1 MRIDLADG
9 HIAAIHH
16 FDAVTQLRGEECEAI
31 EIGRVAEPEGDAS
44 ATLLDHM
51 EPGTLLL
58 SHRGEKRRKRFAQLA
73 RSIIARLA
81 NSAASDLSKRLRSR
95 SVTDLAN
102 DRDWGA
108 KQSAQRSFD
117 SMLLADNR
125 LPVRRDFD
133 QSF

>member
-1 MRIDLADG
+1 MRLNLADG

-16 FDAVTQLRGEECEAI
+16 FDAVTQLRSEECEAI
-31 EIGRVAEPEGDAS
+31 EIGRAAEPEGDAS
-44 ATLLDHM
+44 ATLLDYM

-58 SHRGEKRRKRFAQLA
+58 SPRGEKRRKRFAQLA

-81 NSAASDLSKRLRSR
+81 GSAASDLSKRLLSR

-108 KQSAQRSFD
+108 
-117 SMLLADNR
+117 
-125 LPVRRDFD
+125 
-133 QSF
+133 